1 MGVRELPTAA
11 KMTMAHNVFVLTAA
25 LLCAINVTA
34 SYQDI
39 TAPASYEGDAAIVW
53 DSFAND
59 HRRADNTNGTNGTNG
74 TIAPTGAPTAM
85 PTVAGGSL
93 IISFTV
99 TLSGVSVATFETPP
113 FKDEYVE
120 TLATGLTNATGVNIS
135 TSQIFDVKAT
145 ALRRAAGISVSQKIS
160 LPPGTA
166 SNVATDFA
174 TMADAYLATDFVS
187 QLTKA
192 TGINV
197 GNVTVTSAPTVS
209 GLPSPSSSSSG
220 LSTGLIVVIVLASVV
235 GLSLI
240 GALVYYFA
248 FRNAPH
254 KSGETVVMSKGFSS
268 SEQLEDGTNKD
279 SAVMNVHVNPTH
291 TTGADHI
298 PRL

>member
-197 GNVTVTSAPTVS
+197 GNVTVTTAPTVS
-209 GLPSPSSSSSG
+209 GGASSSSG
-220 LSTGLIVVIVLASVV
+220 LSTGLIVLIIIAVVV
-235 GLSLI
+235 GLCSI
-240 GALVYYFA
+240 GALVYCLVT
-248 FRNAPH
+248 RHSNAQ
-254 KSGETVVMSKGFSS
+254 KQKTVLS
-268 SEQLEDGTNKD
+268 KD
-279 SAVMNVHVNPTH
+279 SHRFDVSANPSAVNESV
-291 TTGADHI
+291 
-298 PRL
+298 